1 MAPESTEQNKKVI
14 TLWKIEIFLEF
25 FQEKNLKVTKINT
38 LVRNNLCSAL
48 IGMAKPFII
57 DPSISKSSATPLN
70 ASLS

>member
-1 MAPESTEQNKKVI
+1 MESAPEICFILMAPESKRFCRNSRY
-14 TLWKIEIFLEF
+14 
-25 FQEKNLKVTKINT
+25 KNFT